1 MTLVAA
7 IMPCLACIEFIEVRF
22 AVVQNSSEL
31 VSVQDVEAEARRR
44 LRYLKL
50 DQWRTREF
58 ITGRPMPEVIQHLA
72 QQIDLAS
79 RAISRMSPIPADF
92 YDDVYWPRM
101 WEVEFSPT

>member
-1 MTLVAA
+1 
-7 IMPCLACIEFIEVRF
+7 MPRRVSIEFSEVRF
-22 AVVQNSSEL
+22 AVVENSSDH
-31 VSVQDVEAEARRR
+31 VSVEDVEAEARRR

-58 ITGRPMPEVIQHLA
+58 ITGRSMPEVIQHLA